1 MRPAQD
7 FRCPQAEQSVGWALH
22 ALEPAE
28 EAEAAAHVP
37 TCEECRVLVDETEEL
52 LAMLGSSEQTSE
64 PPAELRA
71 GLLARVEETPQQL
84 TLPLPSLRPASSAP
98 APPPLSPAQTQPAP
112 PPQRPPALEPER
124 APEQAQPTPDQ
135 PPSEPS
141 GPSRAPQAR
150 PRRWQLALVAA
161 AVAVALGIGG
171 LAIRTASVEQQRDA
185 ETSQTQQLASLLSE
199 LQRPGA
205 KAAMLTPPNGAPVA
219 AVVVADGERKLITVG
234 MMPNPTSTHTY
245 VLWGI
250 GTGPPQALDAFDV
263 TQGTTGPRR
272 VGSADEADSFTGYAI
287 SLEPGR
293 SAPASPS
300 QVVAS
305 GQVQI

>member
-84 TLPLPSLRPASSAP
+84 TLPLPSLRPASSTP

-171 LAIRTASVEQQRDA
+171 LAIHTASVEQQRDA

>member
-7 FRCPQAEQSVGWALH
+7 SRCPQAEQTVGWALH

-28 EAEAAAHVP
+28 EAEAAAHLP
-37 TCEECRVLVDETEEL
+37 TCEECRALVDETEEL
-52 LAMLGSSEQTSE
+52 LAMLGSSEQTFE

-71 GLLARVEETPQQL
+71 GLLARVAATPQQP
-84 TLPLPSLRPASSAP
+84 TLPLPSLRPAPSQ
-98 APPPLSPAQTQPAP
+98 APPRLRLRDLLCRRNRVPRWNRSAHLS
-112 PPQRPPALEPER
+112 L
-124 APEQAQPTPDQ
+124 
-135 PPSEPS
+135 
-141 GPSRAPQAR
+141 PSRPRTSLPSRR
-150 PRRWQLALVAA
+150 PRRPGPRSYGPDAGSSRWSPRLS
-161 AVAVALGIGG
+161 
-171 LAIRTASVEQQRDA
+171 RSRWASVDWPSAPRRWSSSA
-185 ETSQTQQLASLLSE
+185 TPRPLRPSSSRASSQ

-205 KAAMLTPPNGAPVA
+205 KTAMLTPPNGAPVA

-250 GTGPPQALDAFDV
+250 STAPPQALDAFDV

>member
-171 LAIRTASVEQQRDA
+171 LASRTASVEQQRDA

>member
-171 LAIRTASVEQQRDA
+171 LAIHTASVEQQRDA